1 MRRRRKPRVSL
12 GRRAVPA
19 PSRRSRRSH
28 APRDQPAR
36 VGDAG
41 CRSPGAPRPA
51 RAVTAAGH
59 GWGRP
64 HDQGGHGHLRV
75 HRARLVDRHP
85 QHLGSD
91 DPGLAADGRCLH
103 HRHLGSLLRTG
114 AAPRWLALTGTVLSF
129 ALIVGPFFSRW
140 IGLLF
145 PLWILALS
153 LDIMITSRHEDA
165 GA

>member
-1 MRRRRKPRVSL
+1 MIQASL
-12 GRRAVPA
+12 
-19 PSRRSRRSH
+19 
-28 APRDQPAR
+28 QM
-36 VGDAG
+36 AG
-41 CRSPGAPRPA
+41 
-51 RAVTAAGH
+51 VFTTATSA
-59 GWGRP
+59 
-64 HDQGGHGHLRV
+64 L
-75 HRARLVDRHP
+75 
-85 QHLGSD
+85 
-91 DPGLAADGRCLH
+91 
-103 HRHLGSLLRTG
+103 LLRAG